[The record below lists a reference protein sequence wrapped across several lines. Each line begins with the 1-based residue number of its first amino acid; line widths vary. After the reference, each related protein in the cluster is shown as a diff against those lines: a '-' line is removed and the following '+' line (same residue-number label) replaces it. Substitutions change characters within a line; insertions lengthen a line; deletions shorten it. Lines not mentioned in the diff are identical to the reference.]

1 MKEGISELEDKSRN
15 DTTGRGKR
23 NEIFKN
29 EEIL

>member
-1 MKEGISELEDKSRN
+1 MKERISELEDKSRN

-23 NEIFKN
+23 NEIF